1 MKMDPVLPVKEENP
15 DTNQIRDVFMVI
27 RFIDM
32 FKFCIIFF
40 PLPDDLFQKVHW
52 ILGSVTIG
60 MDPCPLNIIDIFIYK
75 FFSQMT
81 EQFRF

>member
-1 MKMDPVLPVKEENP
+1 MNPVLPVKEENP

-52 ILGSVTIG
+52 ILGSG
-60 MDPCPLNIIDIFIYK
+60 LLPFPLFMLPPLGGFLLKILF
-75 FFSQMT
+75 
-81 EQFRF
+81 